1 MFGKKK
7 VKRKDIDEELL
18 RKIHKYRIEYN
29 NLNEILTNS
38 IDPTEQGLFDQSI
51 SRAKYFF
58 LLKEARYRQI
68 KGTH

>member
-7 VKRKDIDEELL
+7 VKKRDIDEELL
-18 RKIHKYRIEYN
+18 RKITKYRIEYN
-29 NLNEILTNS
+29 NLNDILTNS

-68 KGTH
+68 KGNH